1 MNFDPNEIAIQYY
14 FGKLDS
20 WKLPGIA
27 ADALEFGYDG
37 STLRKLYQARRDRF
51 RVHGDGGLF
60 PNYEGP
66 CKIDPC
72 SKISEEGNSWQLQ
85 HF

>member
-14 FGKLDS
+14 FGKLDP

-37 STLRKLYQARRDRF
+37 STLRKLAGMTSPTEIDIRR
-51 RVHGDGGLF
+51 H
-60 PNYEGP
+60 E
-66 CKIDPC
+66 IDSAFMEMGSLPQ
-72 SKISEEGNSWQLQ
+72 SQRTAQ
-85 HF
+85 D